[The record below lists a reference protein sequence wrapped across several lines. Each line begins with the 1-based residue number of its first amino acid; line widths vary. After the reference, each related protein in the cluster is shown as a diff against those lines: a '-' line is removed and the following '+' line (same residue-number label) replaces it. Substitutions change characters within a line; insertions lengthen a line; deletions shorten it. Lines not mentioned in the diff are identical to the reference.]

1 MFPENST
8 LGFLLE
14 KIEENKNKLNSA
26 VGNMAQHIKSFVPPD
41 VCPEAHLIP
50 TVHPLSGI
58 GIYEQLSSNQLVD
71 LIVTI
76 IESDHEW
83 ILNSLL

>member
-14 KIEENKNKLNSA
+14 KIEENESKLNNA
-26 VGNMAQHIKSFVPPD
+26 VRNMAQHIKSFVPPD

-50 TVHPLSGI
+50 TMSGI
-58 GIYEQLSSNQLVD
+58 EVYEQLSSNQLVD

-83 ILNSLL
+83 ILNCLL